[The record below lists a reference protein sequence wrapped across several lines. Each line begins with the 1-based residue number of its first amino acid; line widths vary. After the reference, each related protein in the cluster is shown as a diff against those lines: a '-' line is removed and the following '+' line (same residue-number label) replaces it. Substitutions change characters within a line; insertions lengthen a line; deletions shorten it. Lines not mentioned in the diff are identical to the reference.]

1 MTVRRSSVLGVL
13 LAAMVALVLPMAGQD
28 AGASTGGAIQRAQE
42 ARLAGTW
49 RRVLMIGAHPDDE
62 DTELLTIL
70 TRGRGIETAY
80 LSLTRGEGGQNLI
93 GNELGR
99 ALGVLRTEELLAARS
114 LDGGRQFFTRA
125 YDFGFSKNAEE
136 TFRFWPHDS
145 LIKDAV
151 RIIRRFRPQVVVSVW
166 SGTPRDGHGHHQV
179 AGIVAREAFDAA
191 GDAARFPELQREEGL
206 APWQP
211 AKFYRSGRMDAAARA
226 EVLDGGA
233 IDAAEGQSLHQIA
246 ARSRSRHRSQD
257 MGQLEDLGPSRVRVI
272 LEATAPGIV
281 ANDDS
286 LFAGITP
293 TAPLPDD
300 PHRAVV
306 ALADAGVILDATTD
320 DDEVVRGQELP
331 VTVSVWNG
339 GSRSVRADVT
349 PLRQD
354 GWTVRSEGCAG
365 ALGVVAPGELKRC
378 KYLVTVWPDAAP
390 STPYF
395 LRNGMDGASYLWGKD
410 VALLGEPFEPPP
422 VRARFQV
429 TTASG
434 EVVRTVREVQARSLD
449 QGLGEIRRPIQVVPR
464 IAVDLSPDKL
474 LWPVGVRTRSFRVSL
489 EHLAKDSSV
498 AEVSLVVPPGWTAPK
513 PQRVVLRREG
523 ERAAADFLVT
533 APRQAPPGDYEIA
546 TRVAVGADTLSL
558 GVYRVRYP
566 HVPPRNIITR
576 AVSVVVLAP
585 VALPPRATRIGYVRG
600 AADRIPEALLNTGV
614 PVRLLTGDA
623 LERAPLDSFQ
633 VIVIGP
639 RAYEV
644 DASLQRA
651 HGRLMEW
658 LERGGRLVVQYQQ
671 YPFLRGGFAPLPFT
685 IASPHDRVTDEH
697 APVTLLAPTSPL
709 LRTPNRI
716 GPADFIG
723 WVQER
728 GLYFARSWDPAWTP
742 LLEMHDPGDVAREG
756 SLLVGKRG
764 RGTVIYS
771 GIAFFRELPAA
782 VPGAWRLFMNLLD
795 AGAPRAGRQ
804 P

>member
-1 MTVRRSSVLGVL
+1 MIRRRLTAVALLLGFVLSSV
-13 LAAMVALVLPMAGQD
+13 APAAGQD
-28 AGASTGGAIQRAQE
+28 AGAGTGGAIQRAQE

-93 GNELGR
+93 GSELGR

-125 YDFGFSKNAEE
+125 YDFGFSKSAEE

-151 RIIRRFRPQVVVSVW
+151 RIIRRFRPQVVVGVW
-166 SGTPRDGHGHHQV
+166 SGTTRDGHGHHQV

-191 GDAARFPELQREEGL
+191 GDPARYPELQREEGL
-206 APWQP
+206 APWTP
-211 AKFYRSGRMDAAARA
+211 AKFYRSGRMDAAAPA
-226 EVLDGGA
+226 EGLDGGV
-233 IDAAEGQSLHQIA
+233 IDPAEGQSMHQIA

-281 ANDDS
+281 ANGDS
-286 LFAGITP
+286 LFAGIAP
-293 TAPLPDD
+293 SAPLPND

-320 DDEVVRGQELP
+320 DDEVVRGQELT

-339 GSRSVRADVT
+339 GPRPVQADVS

-354 GWTVRSEGCAG
+354 GWTMRSEGCVG
-365 ALGVVAPGELKRC
+365 ALGVIAPGELKKC
-378 KYLVTVWPDAAP
+378 KYQVTVWDNAPP

-395 LRNGMDGASYLWGKD
+395 LRNGLEVAMYRWGKD
-410 VALLGEPFEPPP
+410 ASLLGEPFEPPP
-422 VRARFQV
+422 VRARFTV
-429 TTASG
+429 TTADG
-434 EVVRTVREVQARSLD
+434 EAVTTVREVQARSLD
-449 QGLGEIRRPIQVVPR
+449 QGLGEVRRPIQVVPR

-474 LWPVGVRTRSFRVSL
+474 LWPVGVRARTFRVSL
-489 EHLAKDSSV
+489 EHLAKDSSL
-498 AEVSLVVPPGWTAPK
+498 AEVTLVVPPGWTAPK

-523 ERAAADFLVT
+523 ERAAADFVVGVP
-533 APRQAPPGDYEIA
+533 AQAPPGDYEIA
-546 TRVAVGADTLSL
+546 ASVAVGPDTLSL
-558 GVYRVRYP
+558 GVYRIRYP
-566 HVPPRNIITR
+566 HVPPRNIVTR
-576 AVSVVVLAP
+576 AMSIVVLAP
-585 VALPPRATRIGYVRG
+585 VTLPRARKIGYVRG
-600 AADRIPEALLNTGV
+600 AADRVPEALLNTGV

-623 LERAPLDSFQ
+623 LERAPLDSFS
-633 VIVIGP
+633 VIVIGA

-651 HGRLMEW
+651 HPRLMSW
-658 LERGGRLVVQYQQ
+658 LERGGTLVVQYQQ
-671 YPFLRGGFAPLPFT
+671 YPFIRGGFAPLPFT
-685 IASPHDRVTDEH
+685 IASPHDRVTDED
-697 APVTLLAPTSPL
+697 APVKLLAPTSPL
-709 LRTPNRI
+709 LRSPNRI
-716 GPADFIG
+716 GQADFTG

-728 GLYFARSWDPAWTP
+728 GLYFARSWDRTWTP
-742 LLEMHDPGDVAREG
+742 LLEMHDSGDVAREG
-756 SLLVGKRG
+756 SLLVGRRG
-764 RGTVIYS
+764 RGTVIYT

>member
-1 MTVRRSSVLGVL
+1 VIRSVTTRIGLLTCATLALVSP
-13 LAAMVALVLPMAGQD
+13 LAAQD
-28 AGASTGGAIQRAQE
+28 AGAGTGGAIQRAQE

-136 TFRFWPHDS
+136 TFRFWPHDT

-151 RIIRRFRPQVVVSVW
+151 RIIRRFRPQVVVAVW
-166 SGTPRDGHGHHQV
+166 SGTTRDGHGHHQV

-191 GDAARFPELQREEGL
+191 GDPARYPELQREEGL

-211 AKFYRSGRMDAAARA
+211 AKFYRSGRMDATARA
-226 EVLDGGA
+226 EVLDGGV
-233 IDAAEGQSLHQIA
+233 IDPAEGQSLHQIA

-257 MGQLEDLGPSRVRVI
+257 MGQLEELGPSKVRVI
-272 LEATAPGIV
+272 LEATAPGLV
-281 ANDDS
+281 GNDDS
-286 LFAGITP
+286 LFAGIAA

-300 PHRAVV
+300 PHRAAV
-306 ALADAGVILDATTD
+306 ALADAGVILDATAD
-320 DDEVVRGQELP
+320 DDDVVRGQDVT
-331 VTVSVWNG
+331 VTVSVFNG
-339 GSRSVRADVT
+339 SSQPVQADVT
-349 PLRQD
+349 PLRQN
-354 GWTVRSEGCAG
+354 GWTARSEGCVG
-365 ALGVVAPGELKRC
+365 ALGTVAPGELKRC
-378 KYLVTVWPDAAP
+378 KYQMTVWNDAPP

-395 LRNGMDGASYLWGKD
+395 LRNGMDGAFYLWGKD
-410 VALLGEPFEPPP
+410 ASLLGEPFEPAP
-422 VRARFQV
+422 VRARFTV
-429 TTASG
+429 TAAGGPAIS
-434 EVVRTVREVQARSLD
+434 TVREVQARSLD
-449 QGLGEIRRPIQVVPR
+449 QGLGEVRRPVQVVPR

-474 LWPVGVRTRSFRVSL
+474 LWPVGVRARTFRVSL

-498 AEVSLVVPPGWTAPK
+498 AEVTLVVPPGWTAPK
-513 PQRVVLRREG
+513 PQRVVLRHER
-523 ERAAADFLVT
+523 ERAAADFVVGVP
-533 APRQAPPGDYEIA
+533 AQAPPGDYEIA
-546 TRVAVGADTLSL
+546 ARVAVGPDTLSL
-558 GVYRVRYP
+558 GIYRVRYP
-566 HVPPRNIITR
+566 HVPPRNIVTR
-576 AVSVVVLAP
+576 AMSIVVLAP
-585 VALPPRATRIGYVRG
+585 VALPRTTKIGYVRG
-600 AADRIPEALLNTGV
+600 AADRVPEALLNTGV

-623 LERAPLDSFQ
+623 LERAPLDSFR
-633 VIVIGP
+633 VIVIGS

-658 LERGGRLVVQYQQ
+658 LERGGTLVVQYQQ
-671 YPFLRGGFAPLPFT
+671 YPFVRGGFAPLPFT
-685 IASPHDRVTDEH
+685 IASPHDRVTDEE
-697 APVTLLAPTSPL
+697 APVKLLAPASPL

-716 GPADFIG
+716 GAADFTG

-728 GLYFARSWDPAWTP
+728 GLYFARTWDPAWTP
-742 LLEMHDPGDVAREG
+742 LLEMHDPGDTPREG
-756 SLLVGKRG
+756 SLLVGRRG
-764 RGTVIYS
+764 RGTVIYT

-782 VPGAWRLFMNLLD
+782 VPGAWRLFMNLLA
-795 AGAPRAGRQ
+795 AGDVRAGRQ